1 MKEPCHAHHARGPN
15 LLLGPVKTC
24 RFGMSFYSALIIQL
38 SNFQVP
44 NFLEKIGEPKQ
55 SLNRWQKAKRLVAFG
70 QTWIFGIPELALNWV
85 LKIKTCSSHSH
96 Q

>member
-1 MKEPCHAHHARGPN
+1 MPITPAVQTYCWDLSRHADLACP
-15 LLLGPVKTC
+15 
-24 RFGMSFYSALIIQL
+24 FYSALIIQL
-38 SNFQVP
+38 ANFQAP
-44 NFLEKIGEPKQ
+44 DFIEKFAEPKQ
-55 SLNRWQKAKRLVAFG
+55 SLSRWQKAKRLVAFG